1 MSTRDIVKKDPANFT
16 PTLGNYTDLQ
26 PFRFWCQKV
35 LPLVYD
41 DSLSYYELL
50 CKVVDYLNKTME
62 DVTVLNGDVTNLHA
76 AYVKLQDYVNNYF
89 STLDIQKEINNKLD
103 EMVKDGT
110 LSNILFN
117 IPKFSTFN
125 PILIGRTWGLSTDRN
140 HAQGGCYI
148 NNGCVVYGRTSTPPT
163 SDAVTL
169 TDVDTINENVRREV
183 TLNLGHCDDMT
194 YIPELNVI
202 AIIPSIHEPNAG
214 VWNSIILVDYETFT
228 IKEEIETPR
237 NYGAIGYDRST
248 KVLYTSDSN
257 MNFYTFNLE
266 TKEEIKLF
274 TYSYIDPIKFTKQG
288 MCVENNRFYFS
299 TAYPNNVLC
308 FDNKGNTL
316 NILNIASTTIENFKF
331 GELEWID
338 VNDNVM
344 YLGSSIRTPSS
355 TYELAYTWKTNILHG
370 EISRLR
376 GGYDPISTLY
386 VDSSSNVFRVNGSS
400 SRPFPTI
407 DEAMLYNVDRRS
419 INVKAGAYKAQ
430 IFGFTRI
437 LCEDNVTIDCQI
449 RTGYVYIK
457 NATVKG
463 DVYIGGTLNLDVCHI
478 ETLTNDGTLYLNT
491 YNTGIKGNGLTI
503 PVATSISYYS
513 GNANGF
519 CQISGDNIRAT
530 LANYLTTGSRS
541 KFIILGCTN
550 NGVNYTLPISINTE
564 LTYKLKNN
572 ENITVNSSGETIEI
586 SVSDG
591 SFKTTPNYALKAVY
605 IYN

>member
-1 MSTRDIVKKDPANFT
+1 MSNRSITPLPPADFT
-16 PTLGNYTDLQ
+16 PTLGDYKTLQ
-26 PFRFWCQKV
+26 PFRYWCQKV

-62 DVTVLNGDVTNLHA
+62 DVETLHGDVNNLHKT
-76 AYVKLQDYVNNYF
+76 YVELQSYVNNYF
-89 STLDIQKEINNKLD
+89 STLDVQEEINKKLD

-110 LSNILFN
+110 LSNILFK

-125 PILIGRTWGLSTDRN
+125 PVLIGRTWGLSTDRN
-140 HAQGGCYI
+140 HVQGGCYI
-148 NNGCVVYGRTSTPPT
+148 DNGCIVYGRTSTPPS

-169 TDVDTINENVRREV
+169 TDVDTVNETVRREI

-202 AIIPSIHEPNAG
+202 ACVPSIHEPNAG
-214 VWNSIILVDYETFT
+214 LWNSIILIDYETFT

-237 NYGAIGYDRST
+237 NYGAIGYDRAT
-248 KVLYTSDSN
+248 KILYVSDSE
-257 MNFYTFNLE
+257 MNFYTFNLD
-266 TKEEIKLF
+266 TKEETHVF
-274 TYSYIDPIKFTKQG
+274 TYTYINPVKFTKQG
-288 MCVENNRFYFS
+288 MSVENNRFYFS

-308 FDNKGNTL
+308 FDENGNTL
-316 NILNIASTTIENFKF
+316 NILNISSTTIENFKF
-331 GELEWID
+331 GELEWVD
-338 VNDNVM
+338 VNENTM
-344 YLGSSIRTPSS
+344 YLGSAIRTPSS
-355 TYELAYTWKTNILHG
+355 TYELSYSWKTNILHG
-370 EISRLR
+370 EVSRLR

-386 VDSSSNVFRVNGSS
+386 VDSKSNVFRCNGSS

-407 DEAMLYNVDRRS
+407 DEAMLYDVERRS
-419 INVKAGAYKAQ
+419 INVKEGDYIAQ

-437 LCEDNVTIDCQI
+437 NCDDNVTIDCQI

-457 NATVKG
+457 NASIKG
-463 DVYIGGTLNLDVCHI
+463 SVYIGGLLNLDRCNVLN
-478 ETLTNDGTLYLNT
+478 LTNDGVLYLNT
-491 YNTGIKGNGLTI
+491 FNKNIRGNGLTI

-519 CQISGDNIRAT
+519 CQISADNVRES
-530 LANYLTTGSRS
+530 LGEYLLTGSRS
-541 KFIILGCTN
+541 KFIILGCQK

-564 LTYKLKNN
+564 LTAKLKNG
-572 ENITVNSSGETIEI
+572 ETITVNANGENIDI
-586 SVSDG
+586 SVTDN
-591 SFKTTPNYALKAVY
+591 SFTTNPNYALKAVY